1 MPAKAVSLLPAL
13 GDFLSKTGK
22 TGATAVAANALL
34 SSIFG
39 AGGAARSPDPTAPAN
54 KYTLPQNPPADT
66 FIRLQKYNVFAPL
79 FGLPTIDPIEFQ
91 QYVTNQNR
99 QLLQEAGE
107 RERALEAIKME
118 TAALPAVYQTM
129 GTQAT
134 ATSDA
139 LQSAIDK
146 ILYRPDLTQD
156 VVQQELGRIQ

>member
-1 MPAKAVSLLPAL
+1 MALPAIKALL
-13 GDFLSKTGK
+13 GNTLKTG
-22 TGATAVAANALL
+22 GTAVAANALL
-34 SSIFG
+34 STLFG
-39 AGGAARSPDPTAPAN
+39 QGGAARSPVPTAAAG
-54 KYTLPQNPPADT
+54 KYTLPQNPPTDT
-66 FIRLQKYNVFAPL
+66 FIRLQKYNVLAPF
-79 FGLPTIDPIEFQ
+79 FGLPTVDPVEFQ
-91 QYVTNQNR
+91 EYVNNVNR
-99 QLLQEAGE
+99 RNLQELGE

-118 TAALPAVYQTM
+118 TAALPAAYQTM

>member
-1 MPAKAVSLLPAL
+1 MAVQLTLPAL
-13 GDFLSKTGK
+13 KALIPNLLKTGG
-22 TGATAVAANALL
+22 TAAATNAIL
-34 SSIFG
+34 SSLFG
-39 AGGAARSPDPTAPAN
+39 QGGAVRSPVPTAAAG
-54 KYTLPQNPPADT
+54 KYTLPQNPPSDT
-66 FIRLQKYNVFAPL
+66 FIRLQKYNVLAPF
-79 FGLPTIDPIEFQ
+79 FGLPTVNPVEFQ
-91 QYVTNQNR
+91 EYVNNVNR
-99 QLLQEAGE
+99 RNLQELGE

-118 TAALPAVYQTM
+118 TAALPAAYQAM

>member
-1 MPAKAVSLLPAL
+1 MALPAIQALL
-13 GDFLSKTGK
+13 GNTLKTG
-22 TGATAVAANALL
+22 GTAVAANALL
-34 SSIFG
+34 STLFG
-39 AGGAARSPDPTAPAN
+39 QGGAVRSPVPTAPAG
-54 KYTLPQNPPADT
+54 KYTLPQNPPTDT
-66 FIRLQKYNVFAPL
+66 FIRLSKYNVLAPF
-79 FGLPTIDPIEFQ
+79 FGLPTIDPVEFQ

-118 TAALPAVYQTM
+118 TAALPAAYGAM

-134 ATSDA
+134 ASSDA